1 MLNTTQLW
9 GKILSTS
16 FASCTLKLTALCV
29 YFLPIIKKEENLK
42 FLSGRP
48 EVIGGEVCQNRKAV
62 VVSRPKKSPTEGS
75 PQLQA
80 GFEVQQ
86 EVHRLWNSHCS
97 SALHSNDLFT
107 GSLQP
112 HPRTRK
118 QPGLFHRLPDQRAW
132 YKAGIKSKMLTTED
146 EMVR

>member
-1 MLNTTQLW
+1 MTQEDSSLQRTTDSVKNIGKGVLW
-9 GKILSTS
+9 SWENFL
-16 FASCTLKLTALCV
+16 LKLTALCV

-86 EVHRLWNSHCS
+86 EVYRL
-97 SALHSNDLFT
+97 
-107 GSLQP
+107 
-112 HPRTRK
+112 
-118 QPGLFHRLPDQRAW
+118 
-132 YKAGIKSKMLTTED
+132 
-146 EMVR
+146 